1 MLDEYGG
8 EDGKPGIY
16 QAIERPEE
24 VVVVPLSD
32 RVKTGIIEL
41 IEFLSAPY
49 EVQVIAALSILEDRC
64 QLQSI
69 LAKVEKGLVE
79 YAQTVSRRPR

>member
-41 IEFLSAPY
+41 IEFLSAPDKAK
-49 EVQVIAALSILEDRC
+49 VIAALSILEDQC
-64 QLQSI
+64 QLQLI
-69 LAKVEKGLVE
+69 LARGEKGFVE
-79 YAQTVSRRPR
+79 YAQTMSRQPR